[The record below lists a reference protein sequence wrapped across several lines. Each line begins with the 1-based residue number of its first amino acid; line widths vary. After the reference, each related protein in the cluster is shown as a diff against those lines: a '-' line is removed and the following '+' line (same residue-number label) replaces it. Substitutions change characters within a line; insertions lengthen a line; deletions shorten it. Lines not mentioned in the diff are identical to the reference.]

1 MMRQV
6 TSINWRYIGDAIP
19 AFVTLMF
26 IPFSYSA
33 AYGLIAGL
41 MIYTALNG
49 MTYLTGLI
57 SGGRIVPDDQ
67 DAREY
72 WSCKSPSCFMKS
84 LALTIALSQTM
95 WQRTMVFQ
103 GWSGYCRPSH
113 RWSQERQ
120 LFGQKRS
127 LFLAP

>member
-49 MTYLTGLI
+49 MAYLTELV
-57 SGGRIVPDDQ
+57 SGGRLMPDDA
-67 DAREY
+67 DSREY
-72 WSCKSPSCFMKS
+72 WTRKYTPSIDAAV
-84 LALTIALSQTM
+84 ALIS
-95 WQRTMVFQ
+95 
-103 GWSGYCRPSH
+103 
-113 RWSQERQ
+113 
-120 LFGQKRS
+120 
-127 LFLAP
+127 

>member
-6 TSINWRYIGDAIP
+6 TNINWRYIGDAIP

-26 IPFSYSA
+26 IPFGYSA

-41 MIYTALNG
+41 MVYVTLNG
-49 MTYLTGLI
+49 MAYLTELV

-72 WSCKSPSCFMKS
+72 WTSEFAFGTKTNFPTDTLPQLNHVAESHGS
-84 LALTIALSQTM
+84 
-95 WQRTMVFQ
+95 
-103 GWSGYCRPSH
+103 SG
-113 RWSQERQ
+113 
-120 LFGQKRS
+120 LVKT
-127 LFLAP
+127 